1 MISNLGVIMDGFEKF
16 LAILIEHMHERD
28 INPHGCVIKS
38 GLVEIFLDSHMDVP
52 QDKKKFFIEKLL
64 VVNNI
69 VVGLQYR
76 KSHNDLWKTM
86 PNFPYER
93 V

>member
-1 MISNLGVIMDGFEKF
+1 MDHFEKF

-28 INPHGCVIKS
+28 LNPHGCSIKS
-38 GLVEIFLDSHMDVP
+38 GLVEIFLDNHLDIS
-52 QDKKKFFIEKLL
+52 QDKKELFIEKLL

-86 PNFPYER
+86 PNFRYER
-93 V
+93 I